1 MDKINLKEILDGELI
16 DAPMLNT
23 NETYEFAAALTNA
36 LAARFQTY
44 GELDAGWDRIT
55 DNYLSYLMDN
65 FSMEVIIMCATSA
78 LRIHHID
85 FNSET
90 DTFQRFFEEITPWI
104 LSDDSDFEAKRQ
116 EPQTEGFGGNFTL
129 RDHHKPEKNQ

>member
-16 DAPMLNT
+16 DAPMLSA
-23 NETYEFAAALTNA
+23 EEAYDFATALTNA

-65 FSMEVIIMCATSA
+65 FSMEVKIMAATSA
-78 LRIHHID
+78 LRVHDID
-85 FNSET
+85 FNAET
-90 DTFQRFFEEITPWI
+90 DTFQQFYEEVTPWI
-104 LSDDSDFEAKRQ
+104 LSGDEDFAAQ
-116 EPQTEGFGGNFTL
+116 SS
-129 RDHHKPEKNQ
+129 